1 MVRKKG
7 QQFSNSRAVTV
18 RSLSSLVTVNLR
30 PFNTALNTEGGGD
43 GKQFFHIGLSTLR
56 DGIPFFFLPPLVTSS
71 RYRSSLLSRE
81 YFKLRSSCQP

>member
-43 GKQFFHIGLSTLR
+43 GKQLGLSTLR